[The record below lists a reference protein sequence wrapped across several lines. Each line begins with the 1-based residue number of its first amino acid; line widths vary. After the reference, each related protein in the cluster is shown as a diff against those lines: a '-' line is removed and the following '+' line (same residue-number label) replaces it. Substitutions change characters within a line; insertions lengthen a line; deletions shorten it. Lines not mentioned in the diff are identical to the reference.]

1 MIKIKRGSEIILLD
15 DDTIIEDR
23 DVLNRRFYH
32 GMAVKKD
39 NVLSVIDYILVHSK
53 LYIDDKIML
62 TNESFCLAADDL
74 DLLEY
79 DAGGDFFKKIMD
91 SEKVMTLIFLRGCC
105 YQITRSRLDFLEPY
119 KKSAIAFFGDE
130 NAVNKM
136 TEQSGEGFVTIGVKE
151 LSALIDL
158 FEKEKVPD
166 RRKNQLELS
175 LKRRFDCKYIYDG
188 EYTFPFPYYMSEE
201 EFKKAPIAWINLF
214 LHMEIRT
221 ATINDL
227 EAIAAAEAKC
237 FPQAEATTK
246 ETFAER
252 LKYYGNHFWLMFDEE
267 DKLISF
273 VDGGFATDQPD
284 LTDEMYEKAS
294 MHNEK
299 GAWQMIFGVNTIHYR
314 QHGYAGELIQKAIFD
329 ARRHHR
335 KGLVLTCKDNLI
347 PYYASFGF
355 VDEGISESVHRNGVC
370 HQMRLTF
377 RRR

>member
-1 MIKIKRGSEIILLD
+1 MDNEKNFKDNSAISSDSHTIEQDRAVMDRIFKNGMTIKR
-15 DDTIIEDR
+15 
-23 DVLNRRFYH
+23 
-32 GMAVKKD
+32 D
-39 NVLSVIDYILVHSK
+39 NTLSAIGYILAHGK
-53 LYIDDKIML
+53 LYIDDKI
-62 TNESFCLAADDL
+62 TFINESFSLAVDDL
-74 DLLEY
+74 NLLEY
-79 DAGGDFFKKIMD
+79 DKEGYFKKDMD

-105 YQITRSRLDFLEPY
+105 YEIIRSRSDFLEPY

-136 TEQSGEGFVTIGVKE
+136 IEQSGEGFVQIGIKE

-158 FEKEKVPD
+158 FEKERVPIE
-166 RRKNQLELS
+166 RLGQLELY
-175 LKRRFDCKYIYDG
+175 LKRHFDRKYILG
-188 EYTFPFPYYMSEE
+188 CPYYMSEE
-201 EFKKAPIAWINLF
+201 EFKKARIASINLW
-214 LHMEIRT
+214 HHEEIRQ

-299 GAWQMIFGVNTIHYR
+299 GAWQIIFGVNTIHYR

>member
-1 MIKIKRGSEIILLD
+1 MI
-15 DDTIIEDR
+15 
-23 DVLNRRFYH
+23 
-32 GMAVKKD
+32 
-39 NVLSVIDYILVHSK
+39 
-53 LYIDDKIML
+53 
-62 TNESFCLAADDL
+62 
-74 DLLEY
+74 
-79 DAGGDFFKKIMD
+79 
-91 SEKVMTLIFLRGCC
+91 
-105 YQITRSRLDFLEPY
+105 
-119 KKSAIAFFGDE
+119 
-130 NAVNKM
+130 
-136 TEQSGEGFVTIGVKE
+136 EQSGEGFVTIGVKE

-175 LKRRFDCKYIYDG
+175 LKRRFDCKYIHDG
-188 EYTFPFPYYMSEE
+188 KYLGSFPYYMSEE
-201 EFKKAPIAWINLF
+201 EFKKARIAWINLF